1 MILKLLYVFILNSVI
16 TGKDLPIWFT
26 IDTWMALIKDRT

>member
-16 TGKDLPIWFT
+16 TGKDLQY
-26 IDTWMALIKDRT
+26 DSQ